1 LIPIQVTLKFHSL
14 KMLRGMPGKGG
25 VPTPLSDDLAVAALT
40 FRFALAL
47 AGAAAVATLR
57 FND

>member
-1 LIPIQVTLKFHSL
+1 VTLKFHSL
-14 KMLRGMPGKGG
+14 KMLRGMPGKG